1 MSAPATTA
9 ASPPGEAGFTHR
21 QILVIMSGL
30 MLGMFLAALDQT
42 IVSTALPTIVGD
54 FHRSDLLS
62 WVITAYL
69 LASTASTPLWGKAGD
84 LYGRKRVF
92 QLAIV
97 VFLVAS
103 ALCGASRN
111 MYELIAFRGLQGIG
125 GGGLISLVFAIIGD
139 VIPPRQR
146 GRYQGYFG
154 GVFGVASVVGPL
166 AGGFA
171 VDSLSWRYIFY
182 INLPIGL
189 AALIVTNRVLKLPV
203 RRRQVL
209 IDWWGA
215 LLLVAGVSCILLGT
229 QSGGR
234 DFPWASWQI
243 IGLFTLG
250 ALILAGF
257 AVREKL
263 APEPILPLE
272 LFRMQIFT
280 VANIVSFVSGV
291 AMFGALAFLP
301 QYLQLVHGVSATE
314 SGLLLLPLLVGLLVM
329 SIGSGRYISRTG
341 RYRWFPLAGTV
352 LVTVGLALLSRLGAH
367 TSLIIVSLDILVFGA
382 GLGLFIQVLTL
393 VVQNAVPM
401 RQMGV
406 ATSSVTFFRSMGGA
420 IGASALGAVLTAQI
434 AHELPR
440 FLPRAALAG
449 GGNKVAELVQSPDAL
464 RALKV
469 THPAIHE
476 GIIQAYSH
484 AIDRL
489 FLVAIP
495 VSVLSVIAALF
506 IRQVRLRGSNITAP
520 VAGPEAAGAGPEAA
534 GAGPEA
540 AGAGPEAAGAGPD
553 AAQVAPGGTH

>member
-1 MSAPATTA
+1 MSTSVASTGQASGEPAL
-9 ASPPGEAGFTHR
+9 THR

-30 MLGMFLAALDQT
+30 MMGMFLASLDQT

-62 WVITAYL
+62 WVITSYL

-97 VFLVAS
+97 VFLVGS
-103 ALCGASRN
+103 ALCGASQN
-111 MYELIAFRGLQGIG
+111 MYELIGFRGLQGIG

-154 GVFGVASVVGPL
+154 AVFGVSSVVGPL

-182 INLPIGL
+182 INLPLGI
-189 AALIVTNRVLKLPV
+189 AALVVTNRVLRLPV
-203 RRRQVL
+203 RKREVK

-215 LLLVAGVSCILLGT
+215 LLLVAGVSSILLAT
-229 QSGGR
+229 QSGGTTY
-234 DFPWASWQI
+234 PWASTQI
-243 IGLFTLG
+243 VGLFALG
-250 ALILAGF
+250 GLLLIGF
-257 AVREKL
+257 AVRERL

-272 LFRMQIFT
+272 LFRMRIFT
-280 VANIVSFVSGV
+280 VANIVSFISGI

-301 QYLQLVHGVSATE
+301 QYMQLVHGVSATM
-314 SGLLLLPLLVGLLVM
+314 SGLLLLPLLAGLLAM
-329 SIGSGRYISRTG
+329 SISSGRYISRTG
-341 RYRWFPLAGTV
+341 NYRWFPLTGTI
-352 LVTVGLALLSRLGAH
+352 LVTVGLSLLTKVGAH
-367 TSLIIVSLDILVFGA
+367 TSLVIVGIDILIFGA
-382 GLGLFIQVLTL
+382 GLGLFMQVLTL

-401 RQMGV
+401 KQMGV

-420 IGASALGAVLTAQI
+420 IGASALGAVLTAGI
-434 AHELPR
+434 AYELPR
-440 FLPRAALAG
+440 YVPRVDLAG
-449 GGNKVAELVQSPDAL
+449 GGDKVNQLIQSPDTLNKLKHTNPAL
-464 RALKV
+464 
-469 THPAIHE
+469 HE

-489 FLVAIP
+489 FLVAVP
-495 VSVLSVIAALF
+495 VSILSVIAALF
-506 IRQVRLRGSNITAP
+506 IRQVQLRNSNESSPLPDEGAVAP
-520 VAGPEAAGAGPEAA
+520 SDTEGTTVI
-534 GAGPEA
+534 
-540 AGAGPEAAGAGPD
+540 
-553 AAQVAPGGTH
+553 PGGTH